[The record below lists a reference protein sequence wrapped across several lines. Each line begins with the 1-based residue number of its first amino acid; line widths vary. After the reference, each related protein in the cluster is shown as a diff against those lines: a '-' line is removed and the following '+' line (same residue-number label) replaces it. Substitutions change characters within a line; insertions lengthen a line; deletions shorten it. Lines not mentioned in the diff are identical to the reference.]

1 MEHYSDNTELLIFED
16 SHSVLKHNDSLINIL
31 LHNEGFEEIRHNS
44 INAVP
49 EVELYSFWKLVNICL
64 TSLGVQYNSS
74 FVLKYRL
81 NSAYAHIFIFSLA
94 RVQILAIAESLG
106 CLVWWEANAENAIIV
121 TAGPPET
128 KFTTYLEH
136 VNMGLNT
143 G

>member
-1 MEHYSDNTELLIFED
+1 MRGLRRFVIIRSM
-16 SHSVLKHNDSLINIL
+16 V
-31 LHNEGFEEIRHNS
+31 EI
-44 INAVP
+44 P

-74 FVLKYRL
+74 FVLKYCL
-81 NSAYAHIFIFSLA
+81 KSAYAHIFIFLLA

-121 TAGPPET
+121 TAGLPGT
-128 KFTTYLEH
+128 KFTTYSEH